1 MISLAIYNLG
11 IRLYYLFIYLA
22 SFFSEKAEN
31 WVKGRGET
39 FYRLGNYIVSAHGKK
54 IWIHCASLGEF
65 EQARPLI
72 DKIRKQHPNH
82 ILILTFFSP
91 SGYEVRKN
99 YDGVDFVCYL
109 PLDKKYNVRKFIRM
123 VKPSLVIWV
132 KYEYWYNYLNELH
145 SRNIPIV
152 LISAAF
158 RPDQIFFKW
167 YGSLHRK
174 MLVFFSQ
181 IFVQN
186 KDSQELLRTLHIESE
201 IVTDTRFDS
210 VCTVQARRKPMANVE
225 SFKGDKK
232 ILIAGSTWNKDAD
245 IICELIN
252 NDPFNGQFK
261 YIVVPHDVSRENI
274 DYLIKRIQKKKALLS
289 RITVDN
295 ADKFEVAI
303 VNTIGILSSLYY
315 YGDIAYIGGGF
326 DASVHNILEPA
337 AYGMPVI
344 FGPHYHKSEEA
355 KTMLAQPDWQAA
367 YTVKNY
373 EQLVS
378 SIRSLLD
385 NNEQNL
391 LIGSMRTKE
400 YVLANTGGTE
410 KIYSYLIEK
419 ELI

>member
-22 SFFSEKAEN
+22 SFFSEKAEK
-31 WVKGRGET
+31 WIKGRQET

-65 EQARPLI
+65 EQVRPLI
-72 DKIRKQHPNH
+72 EKIKKQQPNH

-109 PLDKKYNVRKFIRM
+109 PIDKLYNVRKFIRM

-145 SRNIPIV
+145 TRNIPLV
-152 LISAAF
+152 LISSSF

-174 MLVFFSQ
+174 MLGFFSQ

-186 KDSQELLRTLHIESE
+186 KASQELLQTLHIESE

-210 VCTVQARRKPMANVE
+210 VCNVQARHKPMANVV
-225 SFKGDKK
+225 SFRGDKK

-245 IICELIN
+245 ILCELIN
-252 NDPFNGQFK
+252 NDPFDGQFK
-261 YIVVPHDVSRENI
+261 YIIVPHDVSRENI
-274 DYLIKRIQKKKALLS
+274 DYLTKKIQNKKALLS
-289 RITVDN
+289 RITTDN
-295 ADKFEVAI
+295 ADKFQVAI
-303 VNTIGILSSLYY
+303 VNTIGSLSSLYY
-315 YGDIAYIGGGF
+315 YGDIAYVGGGF

-337 AYGMPVI
+337 VYGMPVI
-344 FGPHYHKSEEA
+344 FGPHYQKSEEA
-355 KTMLAQPDWQAA
+355 KTMLSQPNWHAA

-373 EQLVS
+373 EELVT

-385 NNEQNL
+385 NDQQNL
-391 LIGSMRTKE
+391 LIGSKHAKE
-400 YVLANTGGTE
+400 YVLSNTGGTD
-410 KIYSYLIEK
+410 KIYSYLVGK
-419 ELI
+419 EII

>member
-22 SFFSEKAEN
+22 SFFSEKAEKWIN
-31 WVKGRGET
+31 GRKET
-39 FYRLGNYIVSAHGKK
+39 FYKLGNYIVSAHGKK

-99 YDGVDFVCYL
+99 YDGVNFVCYL
-109 PLDKKYNVRKFIRM
+109 PIDKLYNARKFIRM

-145 SRNIPIV
+145 TRNIPIV
-152 LISAAF
+152 LISSVF
-158 RPDQIFFKW
+158 RQDQIFFKRH
-167 YGSLHRK
+167 GSLHKK
-174 MLVFFSQ
+174 MLGFFSQ

-186 KDSQELLRTLHIESE
+186 TESQELLQKLHVESE

-210 VCTVQARRKPMANVE
+210 VCNVQSRRKSMANVE
-225 SFKGDKK
+225 SFKGAKK

-245 IICELIN
+245 ILCELIN
-252 NDPFNGQFK
+252 NDPFDGQFK
-261 YIVVPHDVSRENI
+261 YIIAPHDVSRENI
-274 DYLIKRIQKKKALLS
+274 DYLIKRLQKKKALLS

-337 AYGMPVI
+337 VYGMPVI
-344 FGPHYHKSEEA
+344 FGPHYQKSEEA
-355 KTMLAQPDWQAA
+355 KTMLAHPDWHAA

-373 EQLVS
+373 EELVG
-378 SIRSLLD
+378 SIRSLLG
-385 NNEQNL
+385 NNQQHL
-391 LIGSMRTKE
+391 QTGSIRSKE

-410 KIYSYLIEK
+410 KIYSYLVEK